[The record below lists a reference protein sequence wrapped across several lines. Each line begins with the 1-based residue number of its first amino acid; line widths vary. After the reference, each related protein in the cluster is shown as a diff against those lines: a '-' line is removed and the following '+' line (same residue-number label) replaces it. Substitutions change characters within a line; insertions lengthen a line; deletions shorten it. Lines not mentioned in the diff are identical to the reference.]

1 MLRDTGGV
9 LTQVQAPQLQHTVA
23 DSPVIVYAVTTDGLI
38 QAFGTGTF
46 VLRIYR
52 DPHAEPVA
60 EGRFRI
66 LVAPGATGS

>member
-1 MLRDTGGV
+1 
-9 LTQVQAPQLQHTVA
+9 
-23 DSPVIVYAVTTDGLI
+23 VYAVTTDGLI

-52 DPHAEPVA
+52 DPHTAPVA

-66 LVAPGATGS
+66 LAAPGTASS